1 VSTETRD
8 YETLEDRALDALVA
22 ERVMGWVPWLEQ
34 RGKYTH
40 VVWQRK
46 PNAEPWK
53 ESHRDYWQPERYT
66 RITSPDIQPGKHI
79 THYVGEDWRPSTDP
93 AAAFTVLEAM
103 RERGYGY
110 TIEGHVA
117 PYVKIW
123 RPGAE
128 NARPGTSFRDIAF
141 ARAAVIEA
149 LRGLDEFEVAG

>member
-1 VSTETRD
+1 MTTETTRD
-8 YETLEDRALDALVA
+8 YETLEPRALDALVA
-22 ERVMGWVPWLEQ
+22 ERVFGLVQ
-34 RGKYTH
+34 C
-40 VVWQRK
+40 
-46 PNAEPWK
+46 
-53 ESHRDYWQPERYT
+53 
-66 RITSPDIQPGKHI
+66 TSAGHD
-79 THYVGEDWRPSTDP
+79 GEDAPPRETCYAQPDSPSQGGDLWMYSEDV

-103 RERGYGY
+103 RATGYGY

>member
-22 ERVMGWVPWLEQ
+22 ERVMGREAFVSEWGRVLVFRGVYGDASLVP
-34 RGKYTH
+34 
-40 VVWQRK
+40 
-46 PNAEPWK
+46 
-53 ESHRDYWQPERYT
+53 
-66 RITSPDIQPGKHI
+66 
-79 THYVGEDWRPSTDP
+79 HYSTDP